1 MSRPIATDAG
11 AAAASSGRPVV
22 RRAVLAYSGGL
33 DTSIIVPWLKETYG
47 CEVIAM
53 VADVGQAEELDGL
66 ERRAQAAGADGYV
79 RRDLRAA
86 FVEEQIWPAL
96 RAGAVYENGYLLG
109 TALARPII
117 AREQVRLAL
126 QCQADALVHGCTG
139 KGNDQVRFEL
149 VYQSLAPHLRVI
161 APWRE
166 WSIRSREEAM
176 DYAAGRGIPVPTT
189 RRSPFS
195 RDRNL
200 WHVSH
205 EGGCLEDPGE
215 APPDD
220 LFLLTKASRD
230 APEAGIEV
238 TVGFE
243 RGVPVAL
250 DDQRLDG
257 VALIERL
264 NLLAGRHGVGRAD
277 LVENRLVGI
286 KSRGVYETPAGT
298 VLTQAHR
305 ELESI
310 CLDRATLHY
319 KQLVAARYAELV
331 YDGLWYTPLRRA
343 LDAFVAA
350 TQETMT
356 GEVTLRLCRGALT
369 VCGRRSRHSLYDAGL
384 GSFVMGAGFEPKDS
398 EGFIRLF
405 GLSTRGSGIASL
417 AAAPAGGAGDGAE
430 SAGCREATVLP
441 LGRAR
446 KSEAQP

>member
-1 MSRPIATDAG
+1 MTRPRPVPARP
-11 AAAASSGRPVV
+11 AAPGRPPV

-53 VADVGQAEELDGL
+53 IADVGQAEELDGL
-66 ERRAQAAGADGYV
+66 ERRAAAAGADGFV

-109 TALARPII
+109 TALARPVI
-117 AREQVRLAL
+117 AREQVRVAL
-126 QCQADALVHGCTG
+126 LHGADALVHGCTG

-149 VYQSLAPHLRVI
+149 VYQALAPQLRVI

-166 WSIRSREEAM
+166 WAIRSREEAM
-176 DYAAGRGIPVPTT
+176 DYAAARGIPVPTT
-189 RRSPFS
+189 RRSLYS

-205 EGGCLEDPGE
+205 EGGPLEDPAQE
-215 APPDD
+215 PPAD
-220 LFLLTKASRD
+220 LYLMSRD
-230 APEAGIEV
+230 PAAAPADGARLA
-238 TVGFE
+238 VGFE
-243 RGVPVAL
+243 KGIPVSL
-250 DDQRLDG
+250 DGERLDG

-264 NLLAGRHGVGRAD
+264 NRLAGEHGVGRAD

-305 ELESI
+305 ELESL
-310 CLDRATLHY
+310 CLDRATAHY
-319 KQLVAARYAELV
+319 KQLIGARYAELA

-343 LDAFVAA
+343 LDAFVSA
-350 TQETMT
+350 TQENVT
-356 GEVTLRLCRGALT
+356 GEVTLRLCRGTLT
-369 VCGRRSRHSLYDAGL
+369 VCGRSSPRSLYDADL
-384 GSFVMGAGFEPKDS
+384 GSFVMGQGFEPRDS

-405 GLSTRGSGIASL
+405 GLSTRGSGRL
-417 AAAPAGGAGDGAE
+417 TDEAAPAPARAPRAPRPVRDRAP
-430 SAGCREATVLP
+430 EA
-441 LGRAR
+441 AR
-446 KSEAQP
+446 